1 MNKLSLNFFGEEV
14 EVNLPE
20 TLESLRKNIS
30 EKFLFSPSDTAE
42 LVISYAKDLG
52 KKIIE
57 TEHDFKEFIK
67 NKVFKVDL
75 DVDQNSQ
82 IFQKSLL
89 KLKTEKEKNKKELET
104 LLNQSQELQNEKKK
118 KLAEAKKQIDEL
130 TKKRKE
136 KEKERKEIVSKY
148 DKEIKNIKND
158 IAKLKTKADS
168 EKKNYTSKEKELNK
182 SIDELKVKLGIP
194 VEKKEKN
201 QKLKSCKKPQKK

>member
-57 TEHDFKEFIK
+57 TENDFREFIK

-89 KLKTEKEKNKKELET
+89 KLKT
-104 LLNQSQELQNEKKK
+104 
-118 KLAEAKKQIDEL
+118 
-130 TKKRKE
+130 
-136 KEKERKEIVSKY
+136 
-148 DKEIKNIKND
+148 
-158 IAKLKTKADS
+158 
-168 EKKNYTSKEKELNK
+168 
-182 SIDELKVKLGIP
+182 
-194 VEKKEKN
+194 
-201 QKLKSCKKPQKK
+201 

>member
-1 MNKLSLNFFGEEV
+1 MNTLSLNFFGEEV

-57 TEHDFKEFIK
+57 TENYFKEFIK

-82 IFQKSLL
+82 IFQKSLI
-89 KLKTEKEKNKKELET
+89 KLQTEKETNKKELET
-104 LLNQSQELQNEKKK
+104 LLNKSQEL
-118 KLAEAKKQIDEL
+118 
-130 TKKRKE
+130 
-136 KEKERKEIVSKY
+136 
-148 DKEIKNIKND
+148 KN
-158 IAKLKTKADS
+158 
-168 EKKNYTSKEKELNK
+168 
-182 SIDELKVKLGIP
+182 
-194 VEKKEKN
+194 
-201 QKLKSCKKPQKK
+201 